1 MNKLQKDGYSRYD
14 LMKSLN
20 YEGIEQDY
28 NEILAYFA
36 DLPEDDYA
44 PNLNRYRRYS
54 RAIVLPG
61 TEDVFGF
68 LPLKE
73 MALIIL
79 RIFKGSLIQNIL
91 AHIENS
97 ILLMKI

>member
-44 PNLNRYRRYS
+44 LTL
-54 RAIVLPG
+54 IDI
-61 TEDVFGF
+61 EDTLEQSCYLAQKMF
-68 LPLKE
+68 L
-73 MALIIL
+73 A
-79 RIFKGSLIQNIL
+79 SY
-91 AHIENS
+91 H
-97 ILLMKI
+97 